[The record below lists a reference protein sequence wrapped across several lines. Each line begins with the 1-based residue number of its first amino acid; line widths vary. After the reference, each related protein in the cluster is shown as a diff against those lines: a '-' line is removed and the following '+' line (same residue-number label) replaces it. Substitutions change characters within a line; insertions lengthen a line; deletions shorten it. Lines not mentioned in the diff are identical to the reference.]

1 MTIDTTR
8 LNLKCIML
16 SEKNS
21 DSKDYT
27 ESESIFMPFW
37 KRQNQK
43 DAEQIIGCPGSGEPD
58 YKEAR

>member
-1 MTIDTTR
+1 
-8 LNLKCIML
+8 ML

-43 DAEQIIGCPGSGEPD
+43 DAEQIVGCPGSGEPD